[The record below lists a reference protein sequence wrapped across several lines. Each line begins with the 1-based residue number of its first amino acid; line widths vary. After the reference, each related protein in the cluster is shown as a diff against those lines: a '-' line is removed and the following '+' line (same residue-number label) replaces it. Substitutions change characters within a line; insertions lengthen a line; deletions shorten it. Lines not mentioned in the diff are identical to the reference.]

1 VRILQGNVGGS
12 FVLARVRADSRS
24 QFDFGK
30 VSQSWITEQRAGQH
44 RETGHEWEPPPFNQ
58 RGSQVDNAADAHPP
72 DLEASSAT
80 IPAVTGSPRARTGM
94 SASHQAICLS
104 AQNATADRCLSGKG
118 SWNLTCGWGSLRPLN
133 GVVRISC
140 RREINRGASR
150 KAAILYTPGLTA
162 SGRRAPQYFSF

>member
-24 QFDFGK
+24 QFDLGK

-94 SASHQAICLS
+94 SASHQ
-104 AQNATADRCLSGKG
+104 
-118 SWNLTCGWGSLRPLN
+118 PY
-133 GVVRISC
+133 
-140 RREINRGASR
+140 ASR
-150 KAAILYTPGLTA
+150 LRTPPPIDA
-162 SGRRAPQYFSF
+162 SRGRVVGTSPAVGGHYVL